1 MFGLFTKP
9 KIKITNKPAL
19 VDNLTRMIELLRDN
33 AFTAQSD
40 AVRRVLSPLLLD
52 NDEVF
57 LKALNSVDMWGGAGA
72 VWEVYGFE
80 TKENE
85 REFHKLIVDLI
96 ILMKEMGIKNR
107 HAYALLGVFEK
118 ELKK

>member
-19 VDNLTRMIELLRDN
+19 IDNLTRLIELLSDN

-40 AVRRVLSPLLLD
+40 AVRRVLSPLILD
-52 NDEVF
+52 NDEAF
-57 LKALNSVDMWGGAGA
+57 MKALNSVDMWGGAGA

-85 REFHKLIVDLI
+85 REFYRLMLDLI
-96 ILMKEMGIKNR
+96 ILMKEIGIKNR
-107 HAYALLGVFEK
+107 HAYALQTVFEK